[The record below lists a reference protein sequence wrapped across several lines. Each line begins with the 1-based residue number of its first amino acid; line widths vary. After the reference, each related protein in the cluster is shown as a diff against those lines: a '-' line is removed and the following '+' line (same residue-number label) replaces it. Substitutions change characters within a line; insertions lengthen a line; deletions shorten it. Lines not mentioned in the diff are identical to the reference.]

1 MIGRPESGSLA
12 ARSEI
17 KSKLAFFPDPQV
29 TKTNGLRLSTASSS
43 STNGTEESQAGW
55 ILKHALDLHFLKE
68 RPFLEDT
75 PPFDPPLA
83 EYIKEVFIQLDYHK
97 TGTVSREDFDILC
110 RFLDITSSPPQSYR
124 NSGIEWLSS
133 YRTHSPVSPLKAD
146 KISDVKYHRSTEG
159 GESEGTSSL
168 STRPSSI
175 QNPNFL
181 FTFGPRP
188 FWELWPQKKRR
199 KKRLNFEE
207 FTRSLLEQWAK
218 SKGIS
223 LSKVNHCFPP
233 IVVPPRRRKGTY
245 RTKYY
250 RLLPEDST
258 PPSEPKHVVILQ
270 RPSSFDDTRTKRFV
284 RNANRISRRCHF
296 LKRLSRRS
304 HFNPL
309 LPRPSQVEAL
319 EKQVIQ
325 QKGEIKSLREAI
337 HEMRSSLHL
346 SDAQNL
352 ALQVLL
358 RKMKDISSGVGASPS
373 SSSEVKP
380 SFASRSVAES
390 EKQLENLVHELRE
403 MSQTKYPSVGSSSA
417 HQASYSSNNSTLYN
431 TKLDD
436 SPFEEEIAATSAAL
450 GGAKDDLILTQKEL
464 QQTVLK
470 LQLKEIELEENS
482 MNLTDAYKALELAQ
496 EELNKLRY
504 DLEEA
509 QTALETTKQE
519 LSETND
525 DLAHTKRTL
534 NRTDS
539 TLKETEKRLSQLSQN
554 RLSLVLE
561 LNTTRE
567 ILASSLNKVQDLELK
582 TQKVPYLEARIK
594 ELEESRS
601 SKKCKGNEESHLKTT
616 PQTHPL
622 RPLST
627 IDSGLYSTS
636 SSDSDD
642 SKGGCVKGALLDSA
656 LVDDTLKSPPDAR
669 PPKPPRLIESNK
681 SDGRFIGFSNPCG
694 PGSSTNV
701 LLHSSSKSVE
711 DKVLLRL
718 RKEIQDLKTKFS
730 DSREQWNQEK
740 SQLIENKILSQF
752 EDPEFQVLEAERI
765 RLSLLEEKI
774 KEVLSM
780 LRALNSMNISPS
792 SLGKL
797 VLDAV
802 EHSIDPNDGEI
813 QVFKF
818 LNHLYHGTRDYERVS
833 GENMIQKALDA
844 IDKEN
849 QETGRTIDESHE

>member
-17 KSKLAFFPDPQV
+17 KSKLAFFRKKVEAQTKEESGFRSPHVSLADPQV

-168 STRPSSI
+168 RTRPSSI

-296 LKRLSRRS
+296 LKRLSRRLDCLKSAHQREAQRLASSKGS

-358 RKMKDISSGVGASPS
+358 RKMKDISSGVGGGGGVLGAPSGMIDIPSASPS

-554 RLSLVLE
+554 
-561 LNTTRE
+561 
-567 ILASSLNKVQDLELK
+567 
-582 TQKVPYLEARIK
+582 
-594 ELEESRS
+594 
-601 SKKCKGNEESHLKTT
+601 SK
-616 PQTHPL
+616 
-622 RPLST
+622 
-627 IDSGLYSTS
+627 
-636 SSDSDD
+636 
-642 SKGGCVKGALLDSA
+642 
-656 LVDDTLKSPPDAR
+656 
-669 PPKPPRLIESNK
+669 
-681 SDGRFIGFSNPCG
+681 
-694 PGSSTNV
+694 
-701 LLHSSSKSVE
+701 
-711 DKVLLRL
+711 
-718 RKEIQDLKTKFS
+718 
-730 DSREQWNQEK
+730 
-740 SQLIENKILSQF
+740 
-752 EDPEFQVLEAERI
+752 
-765 RLSLLEEKI
+765 
-774 KEVLSM
+774 
-780 LRALNSMNISPS
+780 
-792 SLGKL
+792 
-797 VLDAV
+797 
-802 EHSIDPNDGEI
+802 
-813 QVFKF
+813 
-818 LNHLYHGTRDYERVS
+818 
-833 GENMIQKALDA
+833 
-844 IDKEN
+844 
-849 QETGRTIDESHE
+849 